1 MAFDKKKIYEIIFEA
16 DTREGKAFDV
26 TIIFLILLSVLL
38 VLLDSIPEV
47 RERFGMAIHIIE
59 WFITGVFLLEY
70 LLRIWVLDR
79 PVKYIFSFYGII
91 DLMAILPNFL
101 GLIIAGGQ
109 SLMVIRA
116 VRLLRVFR
124 IFKLSRYTS
133 AGRTLAKAL
142 YRSREKIFMFIA
154 VIVTLVVIFGTIM
167 YLVEGEDNGFTS
179 IPVSIYWAVVTLTTV
194 GYGDISPVTGFGQF
208 LASIVMIMGY
218 AIIAVPTGI
227 VTSEMMRMPA
237 RENTQVCSNCMF
249 DRHDDDAKYCKRC
262 GTELDMPV
270 TGSSRNE
277 ADVRGA
283 TDQPSGS
290 TAGLPGSDRDSGEHI

>member
-1 MAFDKKKIYEIIFEA
+1 MAFNKKRIYEIVFEA

-26 TIIFLILLSVLL
+26 TIISLILVSILL
-38 VLLDSIPEV
+38 VLLDSIAGV
-47 RERFGMAIHIIE
+47 RERYGLVIHITE

-70 LLRIWVLDR
+70 LIRIWVLER

-101 GLIIAGGQ
+101 GLVMTGGQ

-124 IFKLSRYTS
+124 IFKLSRYTL

-142 YRSREKIFMFIA
+142 YRSREKIFMFIS
-154 VIVTLVVIFGTIM
+154 VILTLVVIFGTIM

-237 RENTQVCSNCMF
+237 ANNTQVCSVCMY
-249 DRHDDDAKYCKRC
+249 DRHDDDALFCKRC
-262 GTELDMPV
+262 GSRLELPATAPAPDKGDVPFSP
-270 TGSSRNE
+270 GQSS
-277 ADVRGA
+277 GG
-283 TDQPSGS
+283 TDGQQGPDNKSG
-290 TAGLPGSDRDSGEHI
+290 